1 MICWTKSWSTQL
13 ADQVQAH
20 NMISPIKPVSRAE
33 DGWFQSRVFSE
44 SISHDSIFYCS
55 ASLCLG
61 FRLTFKRYIFIY
73 NSSHTNCFPG
83 KVFSYIPLLPWNT
96 ERAWK
101 YLCLFG
107 KEIAPPTPHLKV
119 FPLPRREEGHKVLW
133 LIPSLS
139 YQPRSGEQE
148 REKET
153 TRGCKENP
161 CKLGSHK
168 RH

>member
-1 MICWTKSWSTQL
+1 MVGS
-13 ADQVQAH
+13 
-20 NMISPIKPVSRAE
+20 SP
-33 DGWFQSRVFSE
+33 RVFSE
-44 SISHDSIFYCS
+44 SIFHDSIFYCS
-55 ASLCLG
+55 APLCLG
-61 FRLTFKRYIFIY
+61 FRLTFKRYIYLSTIQVIPTA
-73 NSSHTNCFPG
+73 SQVKCFPIYLSFPG
-83 KVFSYIPLLPWNT
+83 TLKELENT
-96 ERAWK
+96 FAFLAK
-101 YLCLFG
+101 KLH
-107 KEIAPPTPHLKV
+107 P
-119 FPLPRREEGHKVLW
+119 PLPTSRSSLCQGSTRHKVLW

>member
-1 MICWTKSWSTQL
+1 MVGS
-13 ADQVQAH
+13 
-20 NMISPIKPVSRAE
+20 SP
-33 DGWFQSRVFSE
+33 RVFSE
-44 SISHDSIFYCS
+44 SIFHDSIFYCS
-55 ASLCLG
+55 APLCLG

-153 TRGCKENP
+153 IRGCKENHVSWVATNDIRFWDRAHTISGLP
-161 CKLGSHK
+161 TF
-168 RH
+168 